1 MTSPKASSMHS
12 KKVKIPIIKEDLLKI
27 TYEDISN
34 PGVVEQ
40 LWNTVYSAAPINK
53 QKEPQLAEIQDGQLK
68 NALYENLAET
78 KK

>member
-1 MTSPKASSMHS
+1 MHS

-53 QKEPQLAEIQDGQLK
+53 QKKPQLAEIQDGQLK